1 MATTIHPESPR
12 PGDDDGGAWGSDAV
26 AAVLRALEIPYLA
39 LNPGASFRGLH
50 DSVVNFLGNAN
61 PQLLLCLHEES
72 AVAIAHGYA
81 KTCGRAMAVALHS
94 NVGLMHA
101 SMSVFNAWCDR
112 VPLLLIGATGP
123 MDAARRRP
131 WIEWIH
137 TARDQGALVRDFTKW
152 DDQPASAAA
161 AQEAVLRAWQIAHTA
176 PCGPTYVCLDVGM
189 QEARLDSMPPSAD
202 VRRFRPAPAV
212 APGGAALGEAVRLL
226 SAARRPVILAGRVSR
241 SETAWRDRIVL
252 AERLGAR
259 VLTDLKAAAAFPTD
273 HPLHAAPPALMPGED
288 ALRVLRDADTVL
300 SLDWIDLAGTL
311 AQAWGATPVASRVI
325 QASCDAHLHRGW
337 SMDYQGLPPVDAY
350 LMCEP
355 DAAVPLL
362 LQALPA
368 EKHARSATLAQPAC
382 AAAAPIPQ
390 AGEPLSL
397 ATVAQALDQAL
408 GGSDICLARV
418 PLGWHGG
425 LRAFRHPLDYLGL
438 DGGGGLGS
446 GPGMAVGAAL
456 ALAGSGRLTVAL
468 LGDGDFLMGATALWT
483 ATHYRIPLL
492 VVVCNN
498 RSFFNDEMHQ
508 ERVARARAR
517 PVENRWIGQRIDDPA
532 IDIAGLARAQGAIG
546 TGPVATRP
554 ALQAALAEAV
564 AAVRAGAVCVIDA
577 LTV

>member
-1 MATTIHPESPR
+1 MANSIRPETPQ
-12 PGDDDGGAWGSDAV
+12 PGERGGAAWGSDAV
-26 AAVLRALEIPYLA
+26 AAVLRALEVPYLA

-81 KTCGRAMAVALHS
+81 KTTGRAMGVALHS
-94 NVGLMHA
+94 NVGLMNA
-101 SMSVFNAWCDR
+101 SMSVFNAWGDR

-152 DDQPASAAA
+152 DDQPGSAEA
-161 AQEAVLRAWQIAHTA
+161 AQESVLRAWQIAHTA

-189 QEARLDSMPPSAD
+189 QEARLESLPAPAD

-212 APGGAALGEAVRLL
+212 APGGTALADAVRML
-226 SAARRPVILAGRVSR
+226 STARRPVILAGRVSR
-241 SETAWRDRIVL
+241 SETAWRDRILL

-273 HPLHAAPPALMPGED
+273 HPLHAASAELMPGED
-288 ALRVLRDADTVL
+288 ALRVLRDADAVL

-311 AQAWGATPVASRVI
+311 KQAWGTTPVASRVI
-325 QASCDAHLHRGW
+325 HVSCDAHLHRGW

-362 LQALPA
+362 LKALPMA
-368 EKHARSATLAQPAC
+368 APSPVSQPAS
-382 AAAAPIPQ
+382 AADLVPEPLAEQ
-390 AGEPLSL
+390 PLSL
-397 ATVAQALDQAL
+397 NAVAQALDRAL
-408 GGSDICLARV
+408 GGGDACIARV

-446 GPGMAVGAAL
+446 GPGMAIGAAL

-532 IDIAGLARAQGAIG
+532 VDIAGIARAQGALAS
-546 TGPVATRP
+546 GPVATRQ
-554 ALQAALAEAV
+554 ALEAALAEAV
-564 AAVRAGAVCVIDA
+564 GAVRGGAVYVIDA
-577 LTV
+577 ITV

>member
-1 MATTIHPESPR
+1 MADSIHPETPQPCER
-12 PGDDDGGAWGSDAV
+12 GGAAWGSDAV
-26 AAVLRALEIPYLA
+26 AAVLRALEVPYLA

-81 KTCGRAMAVALHS
+81 KTTGRAMGVALHS

-152 DDQPASAAA
+152 DDQPGSAEA
-161 AQEAVLRAWQIAHTA
+161 AQESVLRAWQIAHTA

-189 QEARLDSMPPSAD
+189 QEARLEALPAPVD
-202 VRRFRPAPAV
+202 VQRFRPAPAV
-212 APGGAALGEAVRLL
+212 APGSTALADAMRML
-226 SAARRPVILAGRVSR
+226 STAHRPVILAGRVSR
-241 SETAWRDRIVL
+241 SETAWRDRILL

-273 HPLHAAPPALMPGED
+273 HPLHAAPAALMPGED
-288 ALRVLRDADTVL
+288 ALRILRDADAVL

-311 AQAWGATPVASRVI
+311 KQAWGATPVASRVI
-325 QASCDAHLHRGW
+325 HVSCDAHLHRGW
-337 SMDYQGLPPVDAY
+337 SMDYQGLPPADAY

-362 LQALPA
+362 LKALPMA
-368 EKHARSATLAQPAC
+368 AHSPVAQPAS
-382 AAAAPIPQ
+382 AAAVPEPHA
-390 AGEPLSL
+390 EKPLSL
-397 ATVAQALDQAL
+397 HAVAQALDRAL
-408 GGSDICLARV
+408 GGSDACIARV

-446 GPGMAVGAAL
+446 GPGMAIGAAL

-508 ERVARARAR
+508 ERIARARAR

-532 IDIAGLARAQGAIG
+532 VDIAGIARAQGALAS
-546 TGPVATRP
+546 GPVATRQ
-554 ALQAALAEAV
+554 ALEAAFAEAV
-564 AAVRAGAVCVIDA
+564 SAVRGGAVYVIDA
-577 LTV
+577 ITV